1 MMRTVGSP
9 FSRYL
14 ITKYQPNLF
23 QNFSVEQRMLL
34 GRHDEVV
41 SLVLVVHDVLER
53 DAELV
58 VQIVEEILYKVFN
71 SMTISWCLETD
82 RGAYSI
88 KKLYRYVNYIF
99 EITAEF
105 CL

>member
-1 MMRTVGSP
+1 
-9 FSRYL
+9 
-14 ITKYQPNLF
+14 
-23 QNFSVEQRMLL
+23 MLL

-58 VQIVEEILYKVFN
+58 VQIVEEILYKFFN

-82 RGAYSI
+82 WGAYSI
-88 KKLYRYVNYIF
+88 KNF
-99 EITAEF
+99 TDM
-105 CL
+105 

>member
-23 QNFSVEQRMLL
+23 QNFSVEQRMRL

-58 VQIVEEILYKVFN
+58 VQIVEKILYKFFN

>member
-58 VQIVEEILYKVFN
+58 VQIVEKILYKFFN

-88 KKLYRYVNYIF
+88 KNF
-99 EITAEF
+99 TDM
-105 CL
+105 

>member
-1 MMRTVGSP
+1 MMRAVGSP

-58 VQIVEEILYKVFN
+58 VQIVEKILYKFFN

-99 EITAEF
+99 KITAEF

>member
-58 VQIVEEILYKVFN
+58 VQIVEKILYKFFN

-99 EITAEF
+99 KITAEF